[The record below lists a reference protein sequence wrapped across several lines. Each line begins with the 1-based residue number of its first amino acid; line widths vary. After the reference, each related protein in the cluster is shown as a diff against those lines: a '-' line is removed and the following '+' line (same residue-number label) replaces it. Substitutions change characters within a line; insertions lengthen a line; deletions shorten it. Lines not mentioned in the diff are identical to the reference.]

1 VTRLS
6 ERQFLPRRR
15 RHRFS
20 ISLLRCHERSS
31 GWRDAASIGRATI
44 APIHPAII
52 PTRPQTR
59 IACTLDQSADWDR
72 RGNVAK
78 SPLLIPSKAKVRFV
92 IPRTGFRGGGG
103 GKSQTCAGEER
114 GKARERERERER
126 EKERECGKSAAT
138 PSGTDRETRNRS
150 LHHSRA

>member
-6 ERQFLPRRR
+6 QRQFLPRRR

-52 PTRPQTR
+52 LTRPQTR

-72 RGNVAK
+72 RGDVAK

-103 GKSQTCAGEER
+103 GNLKRARERRGER
-114 GKARERERERER
+114 PERERERETER
-126 EKERECGKSAAT
+126 ERERVWKERCYALGHG
-138 PSGTDRETRNRS
+138 PRNPES
-150 LHHSRA
+150 ISPP